1 MSLINH
7 PPYDP
12 YSYAAAPPLEAYAF
26 PDTGNNNINTLFIS
40 GLPDDVSVREIHNL
54 FRHRP
59 GFESCQLKY
68 TGRRNQVVAFA
79 TFNDHRSAIA
89 VLHTL
94 NGVKFDP
101 ETGHVL
107 HIELARS
114 NSRKRKSG
122 SGPYVVIDKRKNSNA
137 DAQDNSSDDGDG
149 ESDLPTGPGNPESSD
164 KDDIEIQKSGETEPN
179 TAASENEQMEKNAD
193 GLQPCSTLFIA
204 NLGPTCTSDEL
215 KQVLSQYPGFNSLKV
230 RDRGGMPV
238 AFADFEELEQA
249 NVVMDALK
257 DKTLPSSDRGGM
269 HIEYARS
276 KMRKPKVP
284 KSKTA

>member
-12 YSYAAAPPLEAYAF
+12 YSYAAPPPPEAYAF
-26 PDTGNNNINTLFIS
+26 TDAGNNNINTLFIS

-114 NSRKRKSG
+114 NSRKRKAG

-137 DAQDNSSDDGDG
+137 DADNSSDDGDG
-149 ESDLPTGPGNPESSD
+149 ESDLPTGTGNPESSD
-164 KDDIEIQKSGETEPN
+164 KDEIEIQKSGETEPN
-179 TAASENEQMEKNAD
+179 VGASENEQIEKNAD

-238 AFADFEELEQA
+238 AFADFEVPLAA
-249 NVVMDALK
+249 NCQVHLLYLGSFHFIGYQVSMK
-257 DKTLPSSDRGGM
+257 
-269 HIEYARS
+269 
-276 KMRKPKVP
+276 
-284 KSKTA
+284 

>member
-12 YSYAAAPPLEAYAF
+12 YSYAAPPPPEAYAF
-26 PDTGNNNINTLFIS
+26 TDAGNNNINTLFIS

-114 NSRKRKSG
+114 NSRKRKAG

-137 DAQDNSSDDGDG
+137 DADNSSDDGDG
-149 ESDLPTGPGNPESSD
+149 ESDLPTGTGNPESSD
-164 KDDIEIQKSGETEPN
+164 KDEIEIQKSGETEPN
-179 TAASENEQMEKNAD
+179 VGASENEQIEKNAD

-249 NVVMDALK
+249 NVVMEALK
-257 DKTLPSSDRGGM
+257 DTTLPSSDRGGM

-276 KMRKPKVP
+276 KMRKPKAP